1 MNKIKA
7 FISKSRKKIAAVAVA
22 AVSALAMS
30 VAAFAAEESGSGS
43 SALSG
48 AKDQILEQF
57 SGAASDIVPILI
69 GILGAGL
76 GIFVIFV
83 GIKLGKKMFNTVS
96 K

>member
-1 MNKIKA
+1 MNKVKA
-7 FISKSRKKIAAVAVA
+7 FLSKIRNKLAVASVA
-22 AVSALAMS
+22 SVSALAMATGVS
-30 VAAFAAEESGSGS
+30 AASETGGG
-43 SALSG
+43 SALAG

-57 SGAASDIVPILI
+57 NGAASDIVPILI

-83 GIKLGKKMFNTVS
+83 GIRLGKKMFNTVS